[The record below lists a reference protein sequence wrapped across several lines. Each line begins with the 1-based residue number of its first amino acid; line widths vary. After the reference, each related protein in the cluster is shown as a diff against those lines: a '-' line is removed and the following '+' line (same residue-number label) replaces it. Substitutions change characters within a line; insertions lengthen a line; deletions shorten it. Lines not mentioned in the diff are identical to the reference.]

1 MLNLKF
7 CFCIPALWNQF
18 DGVAYVYG
26 DKSMFSRML
35 DFFSKDNT
43 VEYRTKALLCFLPKW
58 KGFFVNE
65 TAEKMDATEALVK
78 LDNVVKCLSNVWI
91 EEKKY
96 HRQAQPINFDV
107 RKVICLTA
115 VYNSF

>member
-1 MLNLKF
+1 M
-7 CFCIPALWNQF
+7 
-18 DGVAYVYG
+18 YG
-26 DKSMFSRML
+26 DKNMFFRFL
-35 DFFSKDNT
+35 DYFSKDNT

-65 TAEKMDATEALVK
+65 TAEEMYATEALVK
-78 LDNVVKCLSNVWI
+78 LHNVVKCLSNVWI
-91 EEKKY
+91 EEQRC

-107 RKVICLTA
+107 REVIYLTT